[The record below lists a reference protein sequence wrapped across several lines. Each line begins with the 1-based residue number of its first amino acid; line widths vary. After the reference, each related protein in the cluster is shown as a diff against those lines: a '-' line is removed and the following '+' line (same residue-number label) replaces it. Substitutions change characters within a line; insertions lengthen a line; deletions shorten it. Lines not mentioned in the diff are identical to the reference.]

1 MKIFISAIVLFTFSL
16 QVFSCTNLAR
26 HIDRIKASR
35 SSALRM
41 AKRDADIPQ
50 GHHPI
55 KVESIPMTYPSGR
68 PIMKDG
74 RRIMTREYHYKN
86 AKGDEIVIQE
96 HTAGHD
102 FGDGAGEGPH
112 FNVRPASDTR
122 HGRVEGTRAHYPVTV
137 D

>member
-1 MKIFISAIVLFTFSL
+1 MKIFISIIIFFCFSL
-16 QVFSCTNLAR
+16 QAFSCTDLAR
-26 HIDRIKASR
+26 YVDKIQASR

-41 AKRDADIPQ
+41 AKRDAKIP
-50 GHHPI
+50 HSRHPI
-55 KVESIPMTYPSGR
+55 KVERVPMTHPNGS

-86 AKGDEIVIQE
+86 SNGDRIVIQE

-102 FGDGAGEGPH
+102 FGNGAGEGPH
-112 FNVRPASDTR
+112 FNVRPANDTR
-122 HGRVEGTRAHYPVTV
+122 HGRVEGTLAHYPVTV